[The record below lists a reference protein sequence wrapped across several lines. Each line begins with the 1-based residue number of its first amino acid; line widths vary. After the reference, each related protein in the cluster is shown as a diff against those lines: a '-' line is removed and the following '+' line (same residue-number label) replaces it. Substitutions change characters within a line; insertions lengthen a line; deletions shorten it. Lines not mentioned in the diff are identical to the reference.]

1 MNFYVYEITNNI
13 NGKKYIG
20 KRKCS
25 CNIEDDCYMG
35 SGAALTL
42 AKKKYGGHNF
52 SKKIIEV
59 CNTED
64 DAYAREAYWINYFDA
79 VNSDNY
85 YNLIEG
91 GKNNKY
97 KNMTQDGRIKINK
110 KKRKM
115 GLYKEKFERWDN
127 GWEIINSKRR
137 EDAEFILGRGIS
149 DTEIMDTDVSRLDFL
164 YDDLYLYREQE
175 EEYSIE
181 DEYMEMMYDGYSKQ
195 DLLYGNSN
203 FYTKISQ

>member
-64 DAYAREAYWINYFDA
+64 DAYKREEYWINHFNA
-79 VNSDNY
+79 VESDEY

-97 KNMTQDGRIKINK
+97 KKMTKSQRAKMNK

-115 GLYKEKFERWDN
+115 GLYKEYYERRDAAWK
-127 GWEIINSKRR
+127 IVSRAR
-137 EDAEFILGRGIS
+137 YEDAKVILGQDEADEFDS
-149 DTEIMDTDVSRLDFL
+149 YAFKQLEVAEMYDEI
-164 YDDLYLYREQE
+164 YLYREPE
-175 EEYSIE
+175 EEYSVE
-181 DEYMEMMYDGYSKQ
+181 DEYIEMMYDGYSKN
-195 DLLYGNSN
+195 DILHGYSD
-203 FYTKISQ
+203 FYN

>member
-1 MNFYVYEITNNI
+1 
-13 NGKKYIG
+13 
-20 KRKCS
+20 
-25 CNIEDDCYMG
+25 
-35 SGAALTL
+35 
-42 AKKKYGGHNF
+42 
-52 SKKIIEV
+52 
-59 CNTED
+59 
-64 DAYAREAYWINYFDA
+64 
-79 VNSDNY
+79 
-85 YNLIEG
+85 
-91 GKNNKY
+91 
-97 KNMTQDGRIKINK
+97 MTQDERIKINK

-203 FYTKISQ
+203 FYTKIS

>member
-42 AKKKYGGHNF
+42 AKKKYGSHNF

-64 DAYAREAYWINYFDA
+64 DAYARENYWINYFNA
-79 VNSDNY
+79 VESDEY

-97 KNMTQDGRIKINK
+97 KKMTKSQRAKMNK

-115 GLYKEKFERWDN
+115 GLYKEYYERRDAAWK
-127 GWEIINSKRR
+127 IVSRAR
-137 EDAEFILGRGIS
+137 YEDAKVILGQDEADEFDS
-149 DTEIMDTDVSRLDFL
+149 YAFKQLEVAEMYDEI
-164 YDDLYLYREQE
+164 YLYREPE
-175 EEYSIE
+175 EEYSVE
-181 DEYMEMMYDGYSKQ
+181 DEYIEMMYDGYSKN
-195 DLLYGNSN
+195 DILHGYSD
-203 FYTKISQ
+203 FYN

>member
-64 DAYAREAYWINYFDA
+64 EAYLREAYWINYFDA
-79 VNSDNY
+79 VKSDDY

-91 GKNNKY
+91 EKNNKY
-97 KNMTQDGRIKINK
+97 KNMTNKQREEMNK
-110 KKRKM
+110 KKRRT
-115 GLYKEKFERWDN
+115 GLYKDFYERKDAAWKVVD
-127 GWEIINSKRR
+127 RVR
-137 EDAEFILGRGIS
+137 YEDAKVILGQDEADKFNSYGFKQWEVAEMY
-149 DTEIMDTDVSRLDFL
+149 DEI
-164 YDDLYLYREQE
+164 YLYREPE
-175 EEYSIE
+175 EEYSVD
-181 DEYMEMMYDGYSKQ
+181 DEYMEMMYDGYSKN
-195 DLLYGNSN
+195 DLLYGYSD
-203 FYTKISQ
+203 FYN

>member
-42 AKKKYGGHNF
+42 AKKKYGSHNF

-64 DAYAREAYWINYFDA
+64 DAYKREEYWINHFNA
-79 VNSDNY
+79 VESDEY

-97 KNMTQDGRIKINK
+97 KKMTKSQRAKMNK

-115 GLYKEKFERWDN
+115 GLYKEYYERRDAAWK
-127 GWEIINSKRR
+127 IVSRAR
-137 EDAEFILGRGIS
+137 YEDAKVILGQDEADEFDS
-149 DTEIMDTDVSRLDFL
+149 YAFKQLEVAEMYDEI
-164 YDDLYLYREQE
+164 YLYREPE
-175 EEYSIE
+175 EEYSVE
-181 DEYMEMMYDGYSKQ
+181 DEYIEMMYDGYSKN
-195 DLLYGNSN
+195 DILHGYSD
-203 FYTKISQ
+203 FYN